1 MNEDREMSMSKQL
14 CEFNQIALR
23 IQISIRSLDRASQI
37 LDVCDRFAIQNIHV
51 IPIKIMIL
59 DDLVIAE

>member
-14 CEFNQIALR
+14 CEFNHALR